1 VRKLLDGVVRFRREV
16 RPKVRRRFARLA
28 LGQSPDAMLVACSD
42 SRVAPNVFAS
52 TDPGDLFVTRN
63 VGNIIPPHGTNDGE
77 TAAVEFAVRVLG
89 VDDIIVCGHSHCGAM
104 EALAAGRSTA
114 KTPGFKGWLKHAE
127 AARGMLR
134 RNPGLGRGLSA
145 ADRLSQANV
154 LAQLDHLMTFP
165 SVKAAVAAGRLS
177 LHGWWFQLERAEVDA
192 YEPAFGRFVPV
203 DAAEAERIKTRLPPP
218 SAPRGRRRR

>member
-1 VRKLLDGVVRFRREV
+1 MRKLLDGIVRFRREV

-52 TDPGDLFVTRN
+52 TDPGDLFVKRN
-63 VGNIIPPHGTNDGE
+63 VGNIIPPHGVDDGA
-77 TAAVEFAVRVLG
+77 TAAVEFAVRVLA
-89 VDDIIVCGHSHCGAM
+89 VDDIVVCGHSHCGAM
-104 EALAAGRSTA
+104 GALAAGRSTA

-127 AARGMLR
+127 ASRDVLR
-134 RNPGLGRGLSA
+134 RNPGLGRGLPA

-154 LAQLDHLMTFP
+154 LAQLEHLMTFP
-165 SVKAAVAAGRLS
+165 SVRAAVAEGRLA
-177 LHGWWFQLERAEVDA
+177 LHGWWFDLGRAEVDA

-203 DAAEAERIKTRLPPP
+203 DEAEAERIKARLP
-218 SAPRGRRRR
+218 APRRSRRS

>member
-1 VRKLLDGVVRFRREV
+1 MRKLLDGIVRFRREV

-63 VGNIIPPHGTNDGE
+63 VGNIIPPHGVDDGE

-89 VDDIIVCGHSHCGAM
+89 VDDVIVCGHSHCGAM
-104 EALAAGRSTA
+104 GALAAGRSTA

-127 AARGMLR
+127 DARAVLR
-134 RNPGLGRGLSA
+134 RDPGLGRGLPE

-154 LAQLDHLMTFP
+154 LAQLAHLMTFP
-165 SVKAAVAAGRLS
+165 SVKEAVAAGRLT
-177 LHGWWFQLERAEVDA
+177 LHGWWFHLERAEVDA
-192 YEPAFGRFVPV
+192 YEPELGRFVPV
-203 DAAEAERIKTRLPPP
+203 DEAEAERIRARLPPLSRTP
-218 SAPRGRRRR
+218 ARRRR